1 MSLRNGAATLS
12 SVSATPPLP
21 PPDPDDHLELRWR
34 RAHLATSGLLTW
46 PHPAVEVP
54 GVRHHLH
61 VAFDGGLRVVGGT
74 VVGGDLEVVLHRA
87 PEGLP
92 AGLGERDGFRHLA
105 GRPTFHLDVEVAD
118 EWLAGQLVATAAD
131 AGGRLLA
138 ATGVQTALAIDE
150 RFATDAPLGVAWDA
164 QGRPTCRLWAPTAR
178 RVALHLGAAAA
189 AASSAATPTP
199 PATASTAAPATA
211 TAATASTTATATS
224 TATATPGEQVLP
236 MARGPRGVWTVVGE
250 PSWAGRT
257 YRFEVEVYDPEAD
270 RVVRNLVTDPWSH
283 GLTADAA
290 RSLLIDL
297 DDLADRALAPPGWA
311 RGASKPAFAGQSRM
325 VVYELHVRDFSAA
338 DESVPAALRG
348 SYAAFALPGT
358 YGVRH
363 LRSLAEAG
371 VTHLH
376 LLPINDLASIPER
389 RENQVTPSIEEPED
403 PASPEPQAIQQ
414 ASVDQQPYNWGYDPL
429 HWLVPEGAYA
439 TDPDGP
445 ARIREVRELV
455 AAVNRLGLRVVL
467 DVVFNHTYRAGD
479 DRLSVLDRIVP
490 GYFHR
495 LDDLGVMTTST
506 CCPNTA
512 TEHAMME
519 RLILDAVVTWA
530 RSYRVDGF
538 RFDLFGHHP
547 AAQARR
553 IRAALDRLTLE
564 RDGVDGRA
572 IVLYAEGWEFGEV
585 AGDAR
590 FVQATQRGL
599 AGTGIGTF
607 DDRLRDA
614 VRGGSHVGPRSVQ
627 GFASGRWWE
636 PNGRG
641 ERGGEGGG
649 APGTYGRDPADR
661 EVALELTDRVRLG
674 VAGNL
679 ADIEVACHD
688 GVVRRGRELRYGDA
702 PAGTS
707 LRPQDQVAY
716 VSAHDNET
724 LFDALAAKLP
734 TTTSMEDR
742 VRMQVVALATV
753 LLGQGTPLLHA
764 GSELL
769 RSKSLDRDSYRSGDW
784 FNAIDWTARRSRWG
798 VGLPPESSNPDERA
812 LLAELLRTIP
822 APAPHHLAACRDRAL
837 ALLRVRQRSP
847 LFGLPTAADVARHLT
862 FHLTGAAGQPGQ
874 VVWTL
879 WGLDRADHDLLL
891 ALNAAPEPLFA
902 GASQLALDPAVA
914 AAGRGAT
921 GWRLHPSLAEVRD
934 PALDRVRL
942 DAGGLLV
949 PPRTAAVLLRANRR
963 TAAPR

>member
-1 MSLRNGAATLS
+1 MSPTS
-12 SVSATPPLP
+12 PLP

-34 RAHLATSGLLTW
+34 RAHLATSRLLTW
-46 PHPAVEVP
+46 PHPAVDVP
-54 GVRHHLH
+54 GVRLHLH
-61 VAFDGGLRVVGGT
+61 VALDGGLRVIGDQ
-74 VVGGDLEVVLHRA
+74 VVDGDVEVALRRV
-87 PEGLP
+87 PEGVPTALV
-92 AGLGERDGFRHLA
+92 ERDGFRHLA

-118 EWLAGQLVATAAD
+118 EWLAGQLVVTATDAAD
-131 AGGRLLA
+131 RLLA
-138 ATGVQTALAIDE
+138 ATGVQPALAIDE
-150 RFATDAPLGVAWDA
+150 RFATDQPLGVRWDEH
-164 QGRPTCRLWAPTAR
+164 GRPTCALWAPTAR
-178 RVALHLGAAAA
+178 RVDLHLGVAAAEP
-189 AASSAATPTP
+189 S
-199 PATASTAAPATA
+199 PADGARSPTAS
-211 TAATASTTATATS
+211 
-224 TATATPGEQVLP
+224 GEQVLP
-236 MARGPRGVWTVVGE
+236 LTRSPQGVWTVVGE

-270 RVVRNLVTDPWSH
+270 RVVRNLVTDPWSE
-283 GLTADAA
+283 GLTADSTH
-290 RSLLIDL
+290 SLLLDL
-297 DDLADRALAPPGWA
+297 DDLDDPALAPRGWSL
-311 RGASKPAFAGQSRM
+311 GTTKPSFAGQGRM
-325 VVYELHVRDFSAA
+325 LVYELHVRDFSAA
-338 DESVPAALRG
+338 DDSVPAALQG
-348 SYAAFALPGT
+348 TYAAFALPGSH
-358 YGVRH
+358 GVRH
-363 LRSLAEAG
+363 LRRLAEAG

-389 RENQVTPSIEEPED
+389 RADQVTPSIDQPDD
-403 PASPEPQAIQQ
+403 PASPEPQATQQ
-414 ASVDQQPYNWGYDPL
+414 AGVDHQPYNWGYDPL

-467 DVVFNHTYRAGD
+467 DVVFNHTYRAGNHRLSIL
-479 DRLSVLDRIVP
+479 DRLVP

-495 LDDLGVMTTST
+495 LDDLGQVTTST

-530 RSYRVDGF
+530 RAYRVDGF
-538 RFDLFGHHP
+538 RFDLLGHHP

-553 IRAALDRLTLE
+553 IRAVLDRLTPE

-572 IVLYAEGWEFGEV
+572 IVLYGEGWEFGEV

-590 FVQATQRGL
+590 FVQATQSGL

-614 VRGGSHVGPRSVQ
+614 VRGGSHAGPRSAQ

-641 ERGGEGGG
+641 ERAHRDGAEGGG
-649 APGTYGRDPADR
+649 GGGGGAYARDPADR

-674 VAGNL
+674 LAGNL

-688 GVVRRGRELRYGDA
+688 GVVRRGAELRYGHA

-734 TTTSMEDR
+734 ISTSMEDR

-753 LLGQGTPLLHA
+753 LLGQGTPFLHA

-784 FNAIDWTARRSRWG
+784 FNAIDWTARSSRWG
-798 VGLPPESSNPDERA
+798 VGLPPESSNAEERE
-812 LLAELLRTIP
+812 LLAELLRSIP
-822 APAPHHLAACRDRAL
+822 APAPHHLAACRERVL

-847 LFGLPTAADVARHLT
+847 LFGLPTAADVARHLS
-862 FHLTGAAGQPGQ
+862 FHLTGAVGQPGQ
-874 VVWTL
+874 VVWSL
-879 WGLDRADHDLLL
+879 WGLDRADHDMLL
-891 ALNAAPEPLFA
+891 ALNATPEPLFA
-902 GASQLALDPAVA
+902 GSSMLALDPAEPV
-914 AAGRGAT
+914 AGRGLS
-921 GWRLHPSLAEVRD
+921 GWTLHPRLAEVRD
-934 PALDRVRL
+934 PVLGRVRL
-942 DAGGLLV
+942 DGAGLLV
-949 PPRTAAVLLRANRR
+949 PPRTAAVLLRA
-963 TAAPR
+963 AGWGAGPR